1 MLSNK
6 AVMTNIYQGF
16 LLAAIKFVAN
26 VRALSLGNR
35 CRKYTNFFF
44 RELCIPISANVEDV
58 HETNLLRRTL

>member
-1 MLSNK
+1 MLVSYANNERWSQQQVHLQMLSKK

-26 VRALSLGNR
+26 VRALSLGKH

-44 RELCIPISANVEDV
+44 RE
-58 HETNLLRRTL
+58 